1 MRIKFFL
8 YINITQG
15 KILIM
20 EYIEEPK
27 RKVPIL
33 AKTDVLV
40 VGGGPAGIS
49 AALTAAREGVDTILV
64 ERYGCFGGVITQAM
78 VGTITWYRYAKTVDA
93 GGIGSEFERR
103 AKEEG
108 ASINIIGNV
117 KNKDM
122 LATLEKEG
130 LIADGN
136 PTYEVLDTEKFKFL
150 IDKMIQEAGVKPLL
164 HSYVT
169 DVIMEGKK
177 LIGVITESKSGRQA
191 ILAKRIIDATGDAD
205 IAFHAGVP
213 FRKNP
218 KDELMEV
225 TVNYGCSGI
234 NIGKFL
240 MYVYLNPGKI
250 GDWGETQDEDA
261 FSTHLVEPFNEA
273 REAGE
278 IPEDVNIESYWTNY
292 TDAGEITS
300 FNGIHIHNI
309 DPLDV
314 WDLTKAEIMGRQR
327 VIWAVNALKKYTPGF
342 KKARLRTI
350 GSSLGVRESRKIIGE
365 YEITES
371 DVRNQA
377 RFEDSIGIC
386 PEFID
391 GYGIAIMPKT
401 GRYFQVPYR
410 IMVPQKVEN
419 LLVAGRCV
427 AGDKVSHAASRQ
439 MCCCFVTGQAAGAA
453 AAISIRQHSNCRNV
467 NISTVQNVL
476 QKQGVRIN

>member
-1 MRIKFFL
+1 
-8 YINITQG
+8 
-15 KILIM
+15 M

-33 AKTDVLV
+33 AETDVLV

-49 AALTAAREGVDTILV
+49 AALAAAREGADTIII
-64 ERYGCFGGVITQAM
+64 ERYGCFGGVITQTM
-78 VGTITWYRYAKTVDA
+78 VGTIAWYRYAKTVDA
-93 GGIGSEFERR
+93 GGIGLEFERR
-103 AKEEG
+103 AKEYG
-108 ASINIIGNV
+108 ATINIIGNV
-117 KNKDM
+117 KNKEM
-122 LATLEKEG
+122 LATLEQEG
-130 LIADGN
+130 LIKDGE

-150 IDKMIQEAGVKPLL
+150 IDELIQEAGVKPLL
-164 HSYVT
+164 HCYVT
-169 DVIMEGKK
+169 DVIMDDEK

-205 IAFHAGVP
+205 VSFHADVP

-218 KDELMEV
+218 KNELMEV

-240 MYVYLNPGKI
+240 MYIYLNPGKI
-250 GDWGETQDEDA
+250 GDWGETQDENA
-261 FSTHLVEPFNEA
+261 FSTYLVEPFNKA

-300 FNGIHIHNI
+300 FNGIHMNNI
-309 DPLDV
+309 DPTDV

-327 VIWAVNALKKYTPGF
+327 VIWAVNALKRYAPGF

-365 YEITES
+365 YEITEN

-401 GRYFQVPYR
+401 GKYFHVPYR
-410 IMVPQKVEN
+410 IMLPKKVEN

-427 AGDKVSHAASRQ
+427 AGDKISHAATRQ
-439 MCCCFVTGQAAGAA
+439 MCCCFVTGQAAGVA
-453 AAISIRQHSNCRNV
+453 AAISIKDLTTFRNV
-467 NISTVQNVL
+467 DIHKVQTVL
-476 QKQGVRIN
+476 EKQGVRIS

>member
-1 MRIKFFL
+1 LRIKFFL

-93 GGIGSEFERR
+93 GGIGLEFERR

-130 LIADGN
+130 LVVDGK

-177 LIGVITESKSGRQA
+177 VIGVITESKSGRQA

-205 IAFHAGVP
+205 VGFHAGVH

-218 KDELMEV
+218 KSELMEV
-225 TVNYGCSGI
+225 SVNYGCSGI

-240 MYVYLNPGKI
+240 MYIYLNPGKI

-261 FSTHLVEPFNEA
+261 FSTYLIEPFNKA

-300 FNGIHIHNI
+300 FNGIHMNNI
-309 DPLDV
+309 DPTDV

-365 YEITES
+365 YEITEN

-401 GRYFQVPYR
+401 GRYFHVPYR
-410 IMVPQKVEN
+410 IMLPKKVEN

-427 AGDKVSHAASRQ
+427 AGDKISHAATRQ
-439 MCCCFVTGQAAGAA
+439 MCCCFVTGQAAGVA
-453 AAISIRQHSNCRNV
+453 AAISIKDLTTFRNV
-467 NISTVQNVL
+467 DIHKVQTVL
-476 QKQGVRIN
+476 EKQGVRIS